1 MVLSRFSDVLRKPNS
16 WVRMKVCSFKGFQ
29 VVVLTRNEHCPPH
42 VHVGANDWEARFQ
55 FSFLHNGVRLW
66 DVCPAKNRPTLAL
79 LEGVRKALGRPANLR
94 RAREI
99 WWATAKTV
107 CLVNQRWD
115 TDICDVVQDARFG
128 AKLIRAAWFD
138 AEGYRTFVQC
148 EGQGNTWEIQL

>member
-1 MVLSRFSDVLRKPNS
+1 
-16 WVRMKVCSFKGFQ
+16 MKVCTFKRFR

-55 FSFLHNGVRLW
+55 ISFLHNGVRLW
-66 DVCPAKNRPTLAL
+66 DVNPGKNRPAVAL
-79 LEGVRKALGRPANLR
+79 LEGIRKTIMRSANLR

-115 TDICDVVQDARFG
+115 IVAGDLAMGGGSETKI
-128 AKLIRAAWFD
+128 IRAAWFD
-138 AEGYRTFVQC
+138 PENYRTIVQC
-148 EGQGNTWEIQL
+148 GGPDQTWEIKL